1 MYTLQV
7 KQNIKIMGSGL
18 MKSEIQN
25 KAEKNRNQ
33 RNQKAHEKTV
43 ARSDTK
49 RYITQLANV
58 KDLQEVRRWL
68 DNRMSELKD

>member
-7 KQNIKIMGSGL
+7 KKNIKIMGSGL
-18 MKSEIQN
+18 MKSKIQN

-58 KDLQEVRRWL
+58 KDLQEVQRWL

>member
-1 MYTLQV
+1 MQDRV
-7 KQNIKIMGSGL
+7 D
-18 MKSEIQN
+18 
-25 KAEKNRNQ
+25 KNRNQ

-58 KDLQEVRRWL
+58 KDLQEVQRWL